1 MHFRFLGARIQF
13 VVSSG
18 SPLLCLCGHEQF
30 FEGEIII
37 IIIIFLWWFW
47 TWFDDWWRTGVHS
60 LFTCVIVVVYIVSF
74 RLLPVFGQCKAW
86 SDNIWLR
93 KVLVIDSD
101 ISLETED
108 ENEVNHQTLIP
119 IAVTTAA
126 SDNSNDENDTRNLD
140 HFTQG
145 NNRLIFITGI
155 KNPLIL
161 SSLHFTMQL
170 FFSMLNA

>member
-1 MHFRFLGARIQF
+1 
-13 VVSSG
+13 
-18 SPLLCLCGHEQF
+18 
-30 FEGEIII
+30 
-37 IIIIFLWWFW
+37 
-47 TWFDDWWRTGVHS
+47 
-60 LFTCVIVVVYIVSF
+60 
-74 RLLPVFGQCKAW
+74 
-86 SDNIWLR
+86 
-93 KVLVIDSD
+93 VLVIDSD